1 MAEEDLQGK
10 YLQEITR
17 GEIFKN
23 LFIIPTFTPI
33 LSNINFRSEYKYTTN
48 KFREKIHNNQNIKK
62 DNKPKLKLSY
72 SNIKTKIRNLT
83 ALKTS
88 LTNLGIDWKEGPRA
102 VRGYQGQTVTAE
114 VVVEQANNYDIGFSW
129 NGQEYELVADLQ
141 YWQQPLTVD
150 GFLKQVTKGY
160 ALETILQESAKQGF
174 QVAEQTNN
182 QDGSIRLVV
191 QRWSA

>member
-1 MAEEDLQGK
+1 MSH
-10 YLQEITR
+10 
-17 GEIFKN
+17 F
-23 LFIIPTFTPI
+23 
-33 LSNINFRSEYKYTTN
+33 
-48 KFREKIHNNQNIKK
+48 
-62 DNKPKLKLSY
+62 

-88 LTNLGIDWKEGPRA
+88 LSNLGIDWKEGPRT
-102 VRGYQGQTVTAE
+102 VRGYQGQTLTAE

-174 QVAEQTNN
+174 QIAEQTNN

>member
-1 MAEEDLQGK
+1 MSHL
-10 YLQEITR
+10 
-17 GEIFKN
+17 
-23 LFIIPTFTPI
+23 
-33 LSNINFRSEYKYTTN
+33 
-48 KFREKIHNNQNIKK
+48 
-62 DNKPKLKLSY
+62 

-102 VRGYQGQTVTAE
+102 VRGYQGQTLTAE

-174 QVAEQTNN
+174 QVAEKTNN